1 MDKVGKKA
9 KKMVGNLIESTKP
22 KLDDNWSD
30 MDEIEWLW
38 STFQNTLDRLL
49 MDDPETHKGKAISEE
64 IIKPYLQ
71 EILDIL
77 LEEDQVARINRDLG
91 ECL

>member
-1 MDKVGKKA
+1 
-9 KKMVGNLIESTKP
+9 
-22 KLDDNWSD
+22 
-30 MDEIEWLW
+30 
-38 STFQNTLDRLL
+38 